1 LIKASAFFST
11 ALFLASFFGFG
22 GIAFGTNFF
31 GFKKLGSFGLSP
43 YALAFL

>member
-1 LIKASAFFST
+1 LIKASALFST

-31 GFKKLGSFGLSP
+31 GFKKVGTFGLRP
-43 YALAFL
+43 